1 MKFRMLTHEEL
12 THLEEELKHFLIVNH
27 VHKEEWEKMNKEQ
40 PELARELVGL
50 FSDQVLQR
58 VYENIH
64 FLEHR
69 STDACFV
76 FHLKTEEIEMIALQK
91 KNNSDTTLDFST
103 PESIHEALTK
113 EPSKVGFFKHTKAYS
128 KNREEEIH
136 QMVEQGCVKSV
147 ESFWESLQLT
157 FID

>member
-12 THLEEELKHFLIVNH
+12 SHLEEELKHFLIINH
-27 VHKEEWEKMNKEQ
+27 VHKEEWKKINQEN
-40 PELARELVGL
+40 PSLALELVGL

-76 FHLKTEEIEMIALQK
+76 FHMKVEEIEMIALQK
-91 KNNSDTTLDFST
+91 KNNEDKSIDFST
-103 PESIHEALTK
+103 PESIHDALTNQ
-113 EPSKVGFFKHTKAYS
+113 PSSVGFFKHTKPYS
-128 KNREEEIH
+128 KNREVEIH

-147 ESFWESLQLT
+147 ESFWESLKLALV
-157 FID
+157 D